1 MKKYIIRHKIS
12 ADFIAEA
19 IVNEDE
25 IDTEIND
32 LKEYKKPNSKFEYTM
47 VKGTETVTQTTTNY
61 MTRSL
66 TTAVKNELATN
77 DIRPVHLILLASA
90 LLLI

>member
-1 MKKYIIRHKIS
+1 MKKYKITHRIS

-25 IDTEIND
+25 IDTSIND

-47 VKGTETVTQTTTNY
+47 LKGTESVTQTNY
-61 MTRSL
+61 EEYEQKS
-66 TTAVKNELATN
+66 N
-77 DIRPVHLILLASA
+77 DSDKERISNK
-90 LLLI
+90 

>member
-1 MKKYIIRHKIS
+1 MKKYIIRHKIT

-25 IDTEIND
+25 INTEIND

-47 VKGTETVTQTTTNY
+47 VKGTETVTQTNY
-61 MTRSL
+61 
-66 TTAVKNELATN
+66 ELYDEKPDNSSKERTSN
-77 DIRPVHLILLASA
+77 K
-90 LLLI
+90 

>member
-1 MKKYIIRHKIS
+1 VKKYKITHKIT

-25 IDTEIND
+25 INSNLND

-47 VKGTETVTQTTTNY
+47 LKGSESVTQTNY
-61 MTRSL
+61 EEYDEKSDNSSKERISNKWYSTS
-66 TTAVKNELATN
+66 TSY
-77 DIRPVHLILLASA
+77 HY
-90 LLLI
+90 